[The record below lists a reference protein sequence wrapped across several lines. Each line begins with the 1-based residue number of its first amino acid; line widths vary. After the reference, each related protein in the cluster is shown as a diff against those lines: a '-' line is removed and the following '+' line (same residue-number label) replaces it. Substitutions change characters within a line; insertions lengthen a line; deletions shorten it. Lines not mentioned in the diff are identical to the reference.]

1 MPVCSA
7 CLPAEVHDAPGVG
20 FDLTTTYATSAFHMY
35 DGSIANAAG
44 VSANPD
50 YMELMLRLAHS
61 PLPPPQSKY
70 QRFIRWFNKKCGRPS
85 TPDVG
90 ILSSLITDLH
100 EATRSALPSYP
111 IDKVVIT
118 TPLLPA
124 LTSEDLNDAIEYAGL
139 RSWLIYSTPYPKILA
154 ESRSLFAAN
163 GNGLC
168 KNYKH
173 LYECEEEENKM
184 PVHTVYSVTF
194 TRQALYTT
202 LDTFRSPFGFTSR
215 SEAYLINFNSG
226 LDSLPTYP
234 SPLDFWKHVRSQLLS
249 LPRKSDRP
257 ITKVLLAGESV
268 TDAKFLNILRDSLA
282 EIAGPSARREASDDE
297 GWRVNMTFAVDPDIG
312 MLADPVFAAARGAAL
327 YARWRQEAPY
337 DCVEHER
344 CEAERRREMEKGPD
358 ELR

>member
-1 MPVCSA
+1 VRGGGKQDAGAYSLLRDVCIPILTRTNVNLSA
-7 CLPAEVHDAPGVG
+7 
-20 FDLTTTYATSAFHMY
+20 Y
-35 DGSIANAAG
+35 
-44 VSANPD
+44 
-50 YMELMLRLAHS
+50 
-61 PLPPPQSKY
+61 
-70 QRFIRWFNKKCGRPS
+70 S
-85 TPDVG
+85 TF
-90 ILSSLITDLH
+90 
-100 EATRSALPSYP
+100 
-111 IDKVVIT
+111 
-118 TPLLPA
+118 PLL
-124 LTSEDLNDAIEYAGL
+124 
-139 RSWLIYSTPYPKILA
+139 
-154 ESRSLFAAN
+154 SLHIRTQV
-163 GNGLC
+163 C
-168 KNYKH
+168 D
-173 LYECEEEENKM
+173 
-184 PVHTVYSVTF
+184 TRF

-282 EIAGPSARREASDDE
+282 EIAGPSARREASGDE
-297 GWRVNMTFAVDPDIG
+297 GWRVNMTFAVDPDID